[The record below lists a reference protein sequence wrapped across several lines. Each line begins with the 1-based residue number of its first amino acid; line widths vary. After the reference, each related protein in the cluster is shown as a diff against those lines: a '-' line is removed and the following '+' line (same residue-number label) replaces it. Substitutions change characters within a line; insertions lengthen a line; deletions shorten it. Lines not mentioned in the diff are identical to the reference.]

1 MTIWDRVL
9 RETTMPMHDW
19 TRVIAGIF
27 HDFHHEWIST
37 IRNAL
42 NSGLLPADYYALA
55 EQAAEGPIPDVLTL
69 ERASPQESDPGTW
82 RAHESSGGVAL
93 TEHPPRVTYTVEA
106 EQQNY
111 ALKANRVA
119 VFHTSGDRV
128 VAFIEIVSP
137 GNKHSE
143 TSVRRFAQKL
153 EDALERGCHL
163 LIIDPHPPTP
173 RDPHGLHVRFWG
185 EAFAQP
191 DIGGVTDDQPLSV
204 MAYRSDLVPTGYMT
218 PFAVGEPV
226 PDMPLFLD
234 PDHYVNVPLEQ
245 TYQAAWATMPERWK
259 RVIEGR

>member
-1 MTIWDRVL
+1 
-9 RETTMPMHDW
+9 MPMHDW
-19 TRVIAGIF
+19 TKVIAGIF

-42 NSGLLPADYYALA
+42 NAGLLPADYYALA

-69 ERASPQESDPGTW
+69 ERAS
-82 RAHESSGGVAL
+82 RHESAPGDWSEVTASGGVAL
-93 TEHPPRVTYTVEA
+93 AEHPPRVKYTIEG
-106 EQQNY
+106 EQQAY
-111 ALKANRVA
+111 AQKANRVA
-119 VFHTSGDRV
+119 VFHASGDRV

-143 TSVRRFAQKL
+143 SAIRRFTQKL

-163 LIIDPHPPTP
+163 LIVDPHPPTP
-173 RDPHGLHVRFWG
+173 RDPDGLHARFWNG
-185 EAFAQP
+185 AFGHPEVA
-191 DIGGVTDDQPLSV
+191 GVSNEQPLSV
-204 MAYRSDLVPTGYMT
+204 MAYRSDLAPTGYMT

-245 TYQAAWATMPERWK
+245 TYQAAWATMPARWK
-259 RVIEGR
+259 RVIEGN